1 MRIPP
6 VSSPDACRK
15 VAARAHP
22 AVVRASFAV
31 AVVLAAAMSL
41 VGRVA
46 GQAQRQPAAGN
57 SATASAHGIDLA
69 GIDTSV
75 KPGDDFFRYANGRWY
90 ETTPIPQD
98 RSSWGI
104 GAELAEEASQ
114 RTRALLER
122 PGNGSEV
129 DPDER
134 KAADYYAAYMDE
146 AAIEKRGLA
155 PLKDQLDVLTAI
167 TDRTTLAQALGRTI
181 RTDVDPLNATNFHTD
196 HLFGLWVAQD
206 FGEPSRNAAYLLQGG
221 LGMPDREYYLADS
234 PRMAAIRENYA
245 THVAAVLTL
254 ASLDDAAPRAR
265 GIVDLETKIAKAH
278 WSRQDSEEVQK
289 ANNPWMRADFDSRA
303 PGMDWSAFFTSAG
316 LAGESRFIVWQPSAI
331 SGESALV
338 ASEPLEV
345 WKDYLRYML
354 LDHWSN
360 LLPRA
365 FVEERFAFYGKV
377 LSGTPQLPE
386 RWKRAVASTG
396 GALGDAV
403 GRLYVRRYF
412 PPEAKAKAEAMVRD
426 LKAAFGQ
433 RIDSIEWMSP
443 QTKARAKE
451 KLQTL
456 IVGVGY
462 PDRWRDYS
470 SLQILRDDA
479 LLNALRAELHEY
491 QRDLT
496 KLHGPI
502 DRNEWWMTPQ
512 TVNAVN
518 LPIQNALNFPA
529 AILQAP
535 YFDPDATAAKNYGA
549 IGAVIGHEISHSF
562 DDQGSQFDA
571 SGRLANWWTPE
582 DFDHFKSASAKL
594 VAQYN
599 AYRPF
604 PDLAVNGQQTLS
616 ENIAD
621 VAGLAAAY
629 DAYRQ
634 SAGAEAAAMRQDLTG
649 DQQFFLSFAQSWRDK
664 FREPLLRQ
672 ILLTDGHSPSEY
684 RADVPRNLDAWYD
697 AFHVQ
702 PGEKLYLAPAAR
714 VRVW

>member
-6 VSSPDACRK
+6 CPPDGSRK
-15 VAARAHP
+15 TATRP
-22 AVVRASFAV
+22 RSLASASAV
-31 AVVLAAAMSL
+31 AILFLAAAMPF
-41 VGRVA
+41 VGRAA
-46 GQAQRQPAAGN
+46 GQAQRTPAASN
-57 SATASAHGIDLA
+57 PASASDHGINLA
-69 GIDTSV
+69 GMDTSAR
-75 KPGDDFFRYANGRWY
+75 PGDDFFRYANGRWDD
-90 ETTPIPQD
+90 TTAIPQD

-104 GAELAEEASQ
+104 GAELAEEAGR
-114 RTRALLER
+114 RTQELLEH
-122 PGNGSEV
+122 PDNGNQA
-129 DPDER
+129 DPDAR

-146 AAIEKRGLA
+146 AAIEKRGLS
-155 PLKDQLDVLTAI
+155 PLKEQLEELTAI
-167 TDRTTLAQALGRTI
+167 SDRSALSQALGRTI
-181 RTDVDPLNATNFHTD
+181 RADVDPLNATNLHTD

-206 FGEPSRNAAYLLQGG
+206 FDEPSRNAAYLLQGG

-234 PRMAAIRENYA
+234 PRMAEIRAKYA

-254 ASLDDAAPRAR
+254 ASLDDAAARAR
-265 GIVDLETKIAKAH
+265 RIVDLETKIAKAH

-289 ANNPWMRADFDSRA
+289 ANNPWTLADFDSKA
-303 PGMDWSAFFTSAG
+303 PGIDWTAFFKGAG
-316 LAGESRFIVWQPSAI
+316 LSGESRFIVWQPSAI
-331 SGESALV
+331 TGESALV
-338 ASEPLEV
+338 ASEPLDL
-345 WKDYLRYML
+345 WKDYLRYVL
-354 LDHWSN
+354 LNHWSN
-360 LLPRA
+360 LLPKA
-365 FVEERFAFYGKV
+365 FVEERFTFYGKV
-377 LSGTPQLPE
+377 LSGTPQLAD
-386 RWKRAVASTG
+386 RWKRAIASTN

-433 RIDSIEWMSP
+433 RIDRLEWMSP

-462 PDRWRDYS
+462 PEKWRDYS
-470 SLQILRDDA
+470 SLQISRDDA
-479 LLNALRAELHEY
+479 LLNASRAELYEY
-491 QRDLT
+491 QRDLA
-496 KLHGPI
+496 KLRGPV

-512 TVNAVN
+512 TVNALN
-518 LPIQNALNFPA
+518 LPVQNALNFPA
-529 AILQAP
+529 AILQPP
-535 YFDPDATAAKNYGA
+535 YFDPDATVAKNYGS

-582 DFDHFKSASAKL
+582 DFEHFKSASAKL

-599 AYRPF
+599 AYRPL

-629 DAYRQ
+629 DAYRE
-634 SAGAEAAAMRQDLTG
+634 SAGAQATATRQGLTAE
-649 DQQFFLSFAQSWRDK
+649 QQFFISFAQSWRDK

-684 RADVPRNLDAWYD
+684 RADVPRNIDAWYD

-702 PGEKLYLAPAAR
+702 PAEKLYLAPAAR